1 MRVAVIGG
9 TGLTGRHTVE
19 ALKRLGH
26 DVVIVSRSHGVD
38 ILTNEGLDAALAGAA
53 AVIDVTSF
61 EGADFDTV
69 RATFAKGTSNLL
81 AAEQRAGVRHHIL
94 LSIVNV
100 DTIKGNP
107 HYAGKRAQEELVSG
121 GPIPF
126 TIQRATQF
134 YEFPEMVVSWNRK
147 GDVAVVPPLLM
158 QPVAVADVGTVLAE
172 LAQGSPLG
180 RAPDLAGPETQDLV
194 DMVRRIFA
202 ARGQTIH
209 LVPSWRGG
217 SIGVDSAGEVL
228 LPGPDAR
235 IAPMTFDAW
244 LERIRDR

>member
-134 YEFPEMVVSWNRK
+134 YEFPRWWSRGIERAMLPWCRRCSCSRW
-147 GDVAVVPPLLM
+147 LLRM
-158 QPVAVADVGTVLAE
+158 SGLC
-172 LAQGSPLG
+172 S
-180 RAPDLAGPETQDLV
+180 
-194 DMVRRIFA
+194 
-202 ARGQTIH
+202 
-209 LVPSWRGG
+209 PSWRRGHRSDGRRISRGRRRRISSTWCVGFSRRVGRRFTSCRVGG
-217 SIGVDSAGEVL
+217 VGVSGL
-228 LPGPDAR
+228 IAR
-235 IAPMTFDAW
+235 AKCCCLGQMRAS
-244 LERIRDR
+244 RR